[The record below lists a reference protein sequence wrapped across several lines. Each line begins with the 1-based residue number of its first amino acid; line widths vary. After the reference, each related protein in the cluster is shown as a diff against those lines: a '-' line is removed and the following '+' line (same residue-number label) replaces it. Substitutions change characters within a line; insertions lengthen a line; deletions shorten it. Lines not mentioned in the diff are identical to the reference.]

1 MYRKAI
7 ELDPSDARAHFD
19 LGLLLQYVRK
29 DYNGAEPMYRKAIE
43 LKPTYATVN
52 RRSYAGYFD
61 AQGLHRCREGV
72 QLGDRAPPSD
82 AEAALKR
89 SQAHPQR
96 LKLFALESKLFGLRF
111 CVFRVLCASSTLL
124 RGKRGF

>member
-1 MYRKAI
+1 MGLTRLIRPAQVPGPIFLEFGYSLTKVEVWDAGEDYDGAEKMYRKAI

-52 RRSYAGYFD
+52 RRSYAAIF
-61 AQGLHRCREGV
+61 
-72 QLGDRAPPSD
+72 
-82 AEAALKR
+82 
-89 SQAHPQR
+89 
-96 LKLFALESKLFGLRF
+96 
-111 CVFRVLCASSTLL
+111 
-124 RGKRGF
+124 